1 MHQASTAFNNF
12 FEQDSRTFIK
22 SKLFINDIEID
33 ANITS
38 IILKG
43 GSNSGTSFIIGSCI
57 SQYVEIEMENPSVFV
72 ENEEIEWRIG
82 GHVSATVEEYIPM
95 GIFTAQKPEADE
107 EMIKF
112 TAFDRMLKTDRGYF
126 SSLPA
131 DTTTVA
137 VLNEMS
143 TFLGIPIITTG
154 LSAITIKRPDGYT
167 CREVLSYISQMYAG
181 FAICNRQGQ
190 IEIRKYAVSNISIAP
205 AKYWDTFKHNDFPY
219 TFQKITCYTGKD
231 ENGESIS
238 ITAGSGNRE
247 LTISNPLMT
256 QSILN
261 SVAAALKGFN
271 YMPGSLRFLGD
282 PRIDPWDIIKVS
294 DRDGHIYSVPVMSMT
309 QDFDGGLTTSV
320 EAPGESETEEQ
331 QGFKGPVTQAIDRYA
346 VQLALVDHAIVNKLD
361 VNVAN
366 ITYAKITDLEATN
379 AIITKIQTEELTAI
393 NAKIN
398 TANINIGNIEN
409 LLSGNAGVGDLTNIH
424 LTSQNAVIESALIKS
439 AVMQS
444 VTVNDLLAGTI
455 YTNKFQI
462 WSDASGGMK
471 IFGATQQ
478 WMDTD
483 GRIRMQAGL
492 DSGGAFNYYIVD
504 PEGNTM
510 FDALNGVS
518 AAGIKAPIIK
528 DSMVADDASIS
539 GYKVNVQTLVQN
551 INSSNVQIMGSK
563 VVVDG
568 TSQTISAKFDS
579 MQEEIDSISASGGGY
594 ILQTYVE
601 GGHTGDGETATI
613 HARLY
618 ASNTEVTNTFG
629 PDHFVWTRLSED
641 DSGDREWNGKQITGY
656 SLTLSGS
663 DVTMAADFE
672 CKFLIW
678 DESPILDH
686 NGNNILDINGN
697 NIIGLTA

>member
-1 MHQASTAFNNF
+1 SKLILGEN
-12 FEQDSRTFIK
+12 EIESGIK
-22 SKLFINDIEID
+22 S
-33 ANITS
+33 IT
-38 IILKG
+38 LKG

-57 SQYVEIEMENPSVFV
+57 SQYIEVEMEKPSIFI
-72 ENEEIEWRIG
+72 ENEELEWRIG
-82 GHVSATVEEYIPM
+82 ADISATVEEFVPM
-95 GIFTAQKPEADE
+95 GYFTAGKPEADE
-107 EMIKF
+107 DMIKF
-112 TAFDRMLKTDRGYF
+112 TAFDRMLKADRGYF

-131 DTTTVA
+131 ATTTIA

-143 TFLGIPIITTG
+143 AFLKVPIATGG
-154 LSAITIKRPDGYT
+154 LSSITIKRPDGYT

-181 FAICNRQGQ
+181 FAICNRQGG
-190 IEIRKYAVSNISIAP
+190 IEIKSYVNSNLNILPSR
-205 AKYWDTFKHNDFPY
+205 YWDSFTHADFPY

-231 ENGESIS
+231 QDGNDIS

-261 SVAAALKGFN
+261 SVAAILKGFS
-271 YMPGSLRFLGD
+271 YMAGSIRFLGD
-282 PRIDPWDIIKVS
+282 PRIDPWDVIVVRG
-294 DRDGHIYSVPVMSMT
+294 RDGTDYRVPVMSMI
-309 QDFDGGLTTSV
+309 QDFDGGLTTTIESV
-320 EAPGESETEEQ
+320 AESETEEQ
-331 QGFKGPVTQAIDRYA
+331 QGFKGPVTQVIDRYA

-361 VNVAN
+361 VNTAN

-379 AIITKIQTEELTAI
+379 AIITKLQTEDLVAV
-393 NAKIN
+393 NAQIDSLH
-398 TANINIGNIEN
+398 ANYGNIEN
-409 LLSGNAGVGDLTNIH
+409 LLSGNAGVGDLVNIH
-424 LTSQNAVIESALIKS
+424 LTTQNAVIESALIKN

-444 VTVNDLLAGTI
+444 VTVSDLLAGNI

-462 WSDASGGMK
+462 WSDTSGGMK

-478 WMDTD
+478 WMDKD

-492 DSGGAFNYYIVD
+492 DSNGAFNYYIVD
-504 PEGNTM
+504 AAGNTM

-551 INSSNVQIMGSK
+551 INGSDVQIQGSK
-563 VVVDG
+563 VVIDG
-568 TSQTISAKFDS
+568 TGQTISAKFDT
-579 MQEEIDSISASGGGY
+579 MQEEIDGIATSGGGY
-594 ILQTYVE
+594 TLQTYVD

-618 ASNTEVTNTFG
+618 ASNQEVTNTFG
-629 PDHFVWTRLSED
+629 PEHFIWTRLSED
-641 DSGDREWNGKQITGY
+641 DSGDREWNGRQATGY
-656 SLTLSGS
+656 SISLSGN
-663 DVTMAADFE
+663 DVTMVADFE
-672 CKFLIW
+672 CTFIIW

-686 NGNNILDINGN
+686 NGNNILDANGN

>member
-1 MHQASTAFNNF
+1 MYQSSAAFA
-12 FEQDSRTFIK
+12 ELIQQDSRTFK
-22 SKLFINDIEID
+22 SKLIIGENEIESGIK
-33 ANITS
+33 S
-38 IILKG
+38 IALKG
-43 GSNSGTSFIIGSCI
+43 GSNSGSSFIIGSCI
-57 SQYVEIEMENPSVFV
+57 SQYIEVEMEKPSVFI

-82 GHVSATVEEYIPM
+82 ADISATVEEFVPM
-95 GIFTAQKPEADE
+95 GFFTVGKPESDE
-107 EMIKF
+107 NMVKF
-112 TAFDRMLKTDRGYF
+112 TAFDRMMKTERAYF
-126 SSLPA
+126 SSLPVS
-131 DTTTVA
+131 TSTVA

-143 TFLGIPIITTG
+143 TFLSIPIVTTG

-190 IEIRKYAVSNISIAP
+190 IEIKSYVNSSLQVLP
-205 AKYWDTFKHNDFPY
+205 GKYWDSFVHNDFPY
-219 TFQKITCYTGKD
+219 TFQKIVCHTGKD
-231 ENGESIS
+231 TEGNTISIS
-238 ITAGSGNRE
+238 AGSGNRE
-247 LTISNPLMT
+247 MTISNPLMT
-256 QSILN
+256 QSILD
-261 SVAAALKGFN
+261 SVATKLKGFS
-271 YMPGSLRFLGD
+271 YMAGNLKFLGD
-282 PRIDPWDIIKVS
+282 PRTDPWDIVGVRGK
-294 DRDGHIYSVPVMSMT
+294 DGTDYSVPVMSIT
-309 QDFDGGLTTSV
+309 QDFDGGLSTTIESV
-320 EAPGESETEEQ
+320 AESETEEQ
-331 QGFKGPVTQAIDRYA
+331 QGFKGPVTQAIERYA

-366 ITYAKITDLEATN
+366 ITYAKIVDLDAIN
-379 AIITKIQTEELTAI
+379 AKITKIETEELTAI

-398 TANINIGNIEN
+398 TANINLGNIEN

-444 VTVNDLLAGTI
+444 VTVNDLLAGNI

-478 WMDTD
+478 WMDKD

-510 FDALNGVS
+510 FDALNGVT

-551 INSSNVQIMGSK
+551 INGSNVQIQGSK
-563 VVVDG
+563 VIVDG
-568 TSQTISAKFDS
+568 TGQTVSAKFDVI
-579 MQEEIDSISASGGGY
+579 QEEIDGVASSSGGY
-594 ILQTYVE
+594 TLQTYVE

-618 ASNTEVTNTFG
+618 ASNKEVTETFG
-629 PDHFVWTRLSED
+629 PEHYVWSRLSED
-641 DSGDREWNGKQITGY
+641 DSGDDAWNGQRITGY
-656 SLTLSGS
+656 SIQLSGT
-663 DVTMAADFE
+663 DVTMMANFE

-678 DESPILDH
+678 DEFE
-686 NGNNILDINGN
+686 
-697 NIIGLTA
+697 IITKDGSGLQTKAGEQLIAKCI

>member
-1 MHQASTAFNNF
+1 MYQSSAAFT
-12 FEQDSRTFIK
+12 ELVQKDSRTFK
-22 SKLFINDIEID
+22 SKLIIGENEIESGIK
-33 ANITS
+33 S

-57 SQYVEIEMENPSVFV
+57 SQYIEVEMEKPSIFI
-72 ENEEIEWRIG
+72 ENEELEWRIG
-82 GHVSATVEEYIPM
+82 ADISATVEEFVPM
-95 GIFTAQKPEADE
+95 GFFTAGKPEADE
-107 EMIKF
+107 DMIKF
-112 TAFDRMLKTDRGYF
+112 TAFDRMLKADRGYF

-131 DTTTVA
+131 ATTTIA

-143 TFLGIPIITTG
+143 AFLKVPIATGG
-154 LSAITIKRPDGYT
+154 LSSITIKRPDGYT

-181 FAICNRQGQ
+181 FAICNRQGE
-190 IEIRKYAVSNISIAP
+190 IEIKKYVVSNINIAP
-205 AKYWDTFKHNDFPY
+205 ARYWDTFKHNDFPY
-219 TFQKITCYTGKD
+219 TFQRIVCYTGKG
-231 ENGESIS
+231 ENGENIS
-238 ITAGSGNRE
+238 ITAGNGNRE

-261 SVAAALKGFN
+261 SVEAALKGFS
-271 YMPGSLRFLGD
+271 YMAGSIRFLGD
-282 PRIDPWDIIKVS
+282 PRIDPWDVIVVRG
-294 DRDGHIYSVPVMSMT
+294 RDGKDYKVPVMSLT

-331 QGFKGPVTQAIDRYA
+331 QGFKGPVTQAIDRYS
-346 VQLALVDHAIVNKLD
+346 VQLALVDHALVNKID
-361 VNVAN
+361 ANVAN
-366 ITYAKITDLEATN
+366 ITYAKIIDLEAIN
-379 AIITKIQTEELTAI
+379 AKLKKIETEELTAI

-398 TANINIGNIEN
+398 TANINLGNIEN
-409 LLSGNAGVGDLTNIH
+409 LLSGNAGVGELTNIH
-424 LTSQNAVIESALIKS
+424 LTSQNAVLESALVKS

-471 IFGATQQ
+471 IIGSTQQ
-478 WMDTD
+478 WMDKA

-492 DSGGAFNYYIVD
+492 DSAGAFNYYIVD
-504 PEGNTM
+504 AAGNTM

-551 INSSNVQIMGSK
+551 INGSDVQIQGSK
-563 VVVDG
+563 VVIDG
-568 TSQTISAKFDS
+568 TGQTISAKFDT
-579 MQEEIDSISASGGGY
+579 MQEEIDGIATSGGGY
-594 ILQTYVE
+594 TLQTYVE

-618 ASNTEVTNTFG
+618 ASNKEVTETFG
-629 PDHFVWTRLSED
+629 PEHYVWSRLSED
-641 DSGDREWNGKQITGY
+641 DSGDDAWNGQRITGY
-656 SLTLSGS
+656 SIQLSGT
-663 DVTMAADFE
+663 DVTMMANFE

-678 DESPILDH
+678 DEFEIMTRD
-686 NGNNILDINGN
+686 GF
-697 NIIGLTA
+697 GLQTKAGEQLIAKCI

>member
-1 MHQASTAFNNF
+1 MYQSSAAFT
-12 FEQDSRTFIK
+12 ELVQKDSRTFRSKLILGENEIESGIK
-22 SKLFINDIEID
+22 S
-33 ANITS
+33 IT
-38 IILKG
+38 LKG

-57 SQYVEIEMENPSVFV
+57 SQYIEVEMEKPSIFI
-72 ENEEIEWRIG
+72 ENEELEWRIG
-82 GHVSATVEEYIPM
+82 ADISATVEEFVPM
-95 GIFTAQKPEADE
+95 GYFTAGKPEADE
-107 EMIKF
+107 DMIKF
-112 TAFDRMLKTDRGYF
+112 TAFDRMLKADRGYF

-131 DTTTVA
+131 ATTTIA

-143 TFLGIPIITTG
+143 AFLKVPIATGG
-154 LSAITIKRPDGYT
+154 LSSITIKRPDGYT

-181 FAICNRQGQ
+181 FAICNRQGG
-190 IEIRKYAVSNISIAP
+190 IEIRSYVNSNLNILPSR
-205 AKYWDTFKHNDFPY
+205 YWDSFTHADFPY

-231 ENGESIS
+231 QDGNDIS

-261 SVAAALKGFN
+261 SVAAILKGFS
-271 YMPGSLRFLGD
+271 YMAGSIRFLGD
-282 PRIDPWDIIKVS
+282 PRIDPWDVIVVRG
-294 DRDGHIYSVPVMSMT
+294 RDGTDYRVPVMSMI
-309 QDFDGGLTTSV
+309 QDFDGGLTTTIESV
-320 EAPGESETEEQ
+320 AESETEEQ
-331 QGFKGPVTQAIDRYA
+331 QGFKGPVTQVIDRYA

-361 VNVAN
+361 VNTAN

-379 AIITKIQTEELTAI
+379 AIITRIETEDLTAI

-398 TANINIGNIEN
+398 TANINLGNIEN

-462 WSDASGGMK
+462 WSDTAGGMK

-478 WMDTD
+478 WMDKA
-483 GRIRMQAGL
+483 GKIRMQAGL
-492 DSGGAFNYYIVD
+492 DSAGVFNYYIVD
-504 PEGNTM
+504 AAGNTM
-510 FDALNGVS
+510 FDALNGVT

-551 INSSNVQIMGSK
+551 INGSNVQIQGSK
-563 VVVDG
+563 VIVDG
-568 TSQTISAKFDS
+568 TGQTVSAKFDV
-579 MQEEIDSISASGGGY
+579 MQEEIDGVASSSGGY
-594 ILQTYVE
+594 TLQTYVE

-618 ASNTEVTNTFG
+618 ASNKEVTETFG
-629 PDHFVWTRLSED
+629 PEHYVWSRLSED
-641 DSGDREWNGKQITGY
+641 DSGDDAWNGQRITGY
-656 SLTLSGS
+656 SIQLSGT
-663 DVTMAADFE
+663 DVTMMANFE

-678 DESPILDH
+678 DEFE
-686 NGNNILDINGN
+686 
-697 NIIGLTA
+697 IITKDGSGLQTKAGEQLIAKCI